1 MLQHSLSRTEL
12 LIGKDALD
20 KLAKSKVMVFGVG
33 GVGSFTVEA
42 LARAGVGNLIL
53 VDDDTVC
60 LTNLNRQ
67 IHATYKTI
75 SKNKVEVMKERVLS
89 VNRNCNVETIQV
101 FVTPDNLE
109 EIIPDDVD
117 YVVDAIDTVSAKIA
131 LAVYCEQKGIK
142 LMSSMG
148 TGNKLNPAEFK
159 VADIYNTKV
168 CPLAKVMRYEL
179 RKRGVKKLK
188 VVYSEEMPRKPKVED
203 VVTCKTG
210 CVCTGGTKK
219 CSSKR
224 QIPGSV
230 SFVPPVAGMIIA
242 SEVVKDLIKEYI

>member
-20 KLAKSKVMVFGVG
+20 KLAKSKVIVFGVG

-219 CSSKR
+219 CSAKR

>member
-159 VADIYNTKV
+159 VTDIYNTKV

-219 CSSKR
+219 CSAKR